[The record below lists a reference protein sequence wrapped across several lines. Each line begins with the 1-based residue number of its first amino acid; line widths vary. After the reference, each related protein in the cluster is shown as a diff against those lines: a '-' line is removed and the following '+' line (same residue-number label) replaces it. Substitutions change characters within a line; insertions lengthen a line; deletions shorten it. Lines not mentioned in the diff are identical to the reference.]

1 MFLNGTFYSAALP
14 LVKISVLL
22 FLLRLGSTKRRV
34 RIACWALII
43 FSCLQVLTF
52 LSITM
57 VQCLPIE
64 SLWVTTIK
72 DKLVSPKCIR
82 RDIYAISQSA
92 VNIITDALAV
102 LIPFLIFLNLKVS
115 RRVRNALLAIFLLGT
130 L

>member
-1 MFLNGTFYSAALP
+1 MFLNGTFYSATLP
-14 LVKISVLL
+14 LVKVSALL

-34 RIACWALII
+34 QIACWALIT

-64 SLWVTTIK
+64 SLWITTIK

-82 RDIYAISQSA
+82 RDIYAISQSV
-92 VNIITDALAV
+92 VNIVTDALTV
-102 LIPFLIFLNLKVS
+102 LIPLLIFLNLKLN
-115 RRVRNALLAIFLLGT
+115 RRVRNALLTVFLLGT